1 MKYFAAAAP
10 CPSYQDEK
18 TLRCAIEK
26 VLAPQIA
33 SYGHLSGSRVL
44 LKPNLLAYRKEDD
57 LACVHR
63 KFLLESVRS
72 FLDAGAK
79 VTLMENPA
87 VQSAE
92 AVIRAMGLEEE
103 LRRLDV
109 KVASFRNFAKMEGFR
124 EELTFHNLEV
134 AREFE
139 DFDAVCDIAKAK
151 THGMMTLTLCVKNLF
166 GLIRGSDRMAWHLNV
181 GRNFSLFADMLLD
194 IYLTVRPAFNLV
206 DAIVCMEGNGPG
218 SGTETSR
225 NFVFG
230 GNDALCVDSFLAP
243 LLTGG
248 KKELLILE
256 NARRRNLLPEYEF
269 ISPPVENFAA
279 LELPPEPGLL
289 CEWGVF
295 LPPGLK
301 KYLREWVIARPVV
314 EPSKCIGCGLCAKLC
329 PPQSLKI
336 RNGKAWFDYPECIRC
351 FCCQEH
357 CPQGAITIRKS
368 FLMDLFSGSEKL
380 IRKGCSL
387 LTPGKRNSAG

>member
-1 MKYFAAAAP
+1 MKYVVNSAP
-10 CPSYQDEK
+10 CCSYTGEK
-18 TLRCAIEK
+18 ELRSAIEK
-26 VLAPQIA
+26 VLDPQIRA
-33 SYGHLSGSRVL
+33 YGSLSGSRIL
-44 LKPNLLAYRKEDD
+44 LKPNLLAYRRKDD

-63 KFLLESVRS
+63 TLLLETIRA
-72 FLDAGAK
+72 FRDAGAG
-79 VTLMENPA
+79 VTVMENPA
-87 VQSAE
+87 VQTAE

-103 LRRLDV
+103 LRRMEV
-109 KVASFRNFAKMEGFR
+109 KVASFRKFEKWEGCR
-124 EELTFHNLEV
+124 DERVFHNLEV

-139 DFDAVCDIAKAK
+139 EFDAVCNLAKAK

-194 IYLTVRPAFNLV
+194 IYRTVRPAFNLV
-206 DAIVCMEGNGPG
+206 DAVLCMEGNGPG
-218 SGTETSR
+218 SGTPAER
-225 NFVFG
+225 NRIFG

-248 KKELLILE
+248 KKDLLILE
-256 NARRRNLLPEYEF
+256 NARKRNLLPEFEF
-269 ISPPVENFAA
+269 VGEVVKDFLP

-301 KYLREWVIARPVV
+301 KYLREWVVARPVV
-314 EPSKCIGCGLCAKLC
+314 DSSSCIGCGLCAKLC

-336 RNGKAWFDYPECIRC
+336 FDGKAQFNYPECIRC

-357 CPQGAITIRKS
+357 CPKGAITIRKS
-368 FLMDLFSGSEKL
+368 FLYDLFSGSEKV
-380 IRKGCSL
+380 IRKSCSF
-387 LTPGKRNSAG
+387 LTGRKK

>member
-1 MKYFAAAAP
+1 MKYVVSASP
-10 CPSYQDEK
+10 CFSYENK
-18 TLRCAIEK
+18 KELRCAIES
-26 VLAPQIA
+26 VLEKQIHA
-33 SYGHLSGSRVL
+33 YGHLSGSRIL

-63 KFLLESVRS
+63 AFLLESVRA
-72 FLDAGAK
+72 FRDCGAR
-79 VTLMENPA
+79 VTIMENPA

-103 LRRLDV
+103 LRLMDV
-109 KVASFRNFAKMEGFR
+109 AVASFREFSKLDGFR
-124 EELTFHNLEV
+124 EECVFHNLEV
-134 AREFE
+134 AKEFRE
-139 DFDAVCDIAKAK
+139 FDAVCNLAKAK

-206 DAIVCMEGNGPG
+206 DAVLCMEGNGPG
-218 SGTETSR
+218 SGTPAER
-225 NFVFG
+225 NMVFG

-248 KKELLILE
+248 EKELLILE
-256 NARRRNLLPEYEF
+256 NARKRNLLQDF
-269 ISPPVENFAA
+269 TFSGDVVTDFPP

-314 EPSKCIGCGLCAKLC
+314 DSSLCIGCGLCAKLC
-329 PPQSLKI
+329 PAQTLKI
-336 RNGKAWFDYPECIRC
+336 RNGKAQFNYPECIRC

-357 CPQGAITIRKS
+357 CPKGAITIRKS
-368 FLMDLFSGSEKL
+368 FLYDLLSGSEKV
-380 IRKGCSL
+380 IRKSCSFF
-387 LTPGKRNSAG
+387 TGSKK